1 MYTFRE
7 KRDKIVGRD
16 LDEYLA
22 KGWYRMG
29 NTIFTCQ
36 FLLQKRELFSATWIR
51 LYLKD
56 FSFKKRNRKTLS
68 RNGKRFTYKVS
79 KAIITEEKEQLY
91 QKYRESFEGFISE
104 NLIANLHEGEEM
116 EVFDTW
122 NIEVYE
128 GEKLVALSF
137 FDLGETSMS
146 SILGIYDPDYS
157 KFSLGYYT
165 LLLEVQEGINLGLE
179 YFYPG
184 YIVHDNPRFDY
195 KTKIG
200 DVEYYDF
207 LEDKWV
213 DESTFYQKDIMV
225 DQLMNRLFEL
235 NSKLVLSN
243 VENSVFLYPFYEAS
257 MFYFKLDNY
266 LEHPVYLE
274 IGNNINEREEKKDR
288 IIVVFD
294 LTKDKYHVLYCKR
307 LIDIDLL
314 TALQNITFQN
324 ILMKDPV
331 LFSSSNVEDICRYI
345 QIVYNGYQDSVIS

>member
-7 KRDKIVGRD
+7 KRDKIIGKD

-29 NTIFTCQ
+29 NSIFTCQ

-51 LYLKD
+51 LHLKD
-56 FSFKKRNRKTLS
+56 FSFNKRNRKTLS
-68 RNGKRFTYKVS
+68 RNGKRFHYKVS
-79 KAIITEEKEQLY
+79 KATFTEEKEQLY
-91 QKYRESFEGFISE
+91 KKYRESFDGFISE
-104 NLIANLHEGEEM
+104 NLIANLHEGDQKD
-116 EVFDTW
+116 VFDTW

-137 FDLGETSMS
+137 FDVGDTSIA

-165 LLLEVQEGINLGLE
+165 LLLEVQQGLSLGKE

-195 KTKIG
+195 KIKIG

-207 LEDKWV
+207 LEEQWV
-213 DESTFYQKDIMV
+213 DEFTFYQKEIMV

-235 NSKLVLSN
+235 NSKLILSN
-243 VENSVFLYPFYEAS
+243 IRNSVYLYPFYEVP
-257 MFYFKLDNY
+257 MYFLELDKY

-274 IGNNINEREEKKDR
+274 IGNSIIDGEEKKER

-294 LTKDKYHVLYCKR
+294 LTKERYFVFSCKR
-307 LIDIDLL
+307 LIDIDLIM
-314 TALQNITFQN
+314 ALKNIAFQN
-324 ILMKDPV
+324 ISMKDQI
-331 LFSSSNVEDICRYI
+331 LFSSPNVEDICTYFS
-345 QIVYNGYQDSVIS
+345 NHT